1 MYPILAVLQHLD
13 DAGAPSTEIC
23 YVGNASGIEAKLAA
37 RAGLPFE
44 GISTASFHGASP
56 WTVPRRLVGLAR
68 GTAQCLAL
76 MGDFRPQ
83 AVFATGGYVCAPA
96 ILAGW
101 ISRVPSLIY
110 LPDLTP
116 GWAVKLLGRLATRVA
131 VSVDSSIDSF
141 PPRKAV
147 VTGYPVRREL
157 FGTDKAACRR
167 RLDLKEDQKTLLVL
181 GGSQGAHTINL
192 AVSRIL
198 EELLGLCQMVHLSGE
213 QDFPWL
219 LSRRDE
225 LPAALSQRY
234 RVYPYLHEEMIFAL
248 GAADLAV
255 ARAGAATVGELPAL
269 GLPGILI
276 PYPHAGRHQ
285 DLNAQYMVENQAA
298 VKIDDHR
305 LENGVLRQTILG
317 LLKDDDRLAALA
329 QGARRLARPDAASS
343 VARLLHEISTAKRQ
357 SRAEGHGPT
366 L

>member
-1 MYPILAVLQHLD
+1 M
-13 DAGAPSTEIC
+13 
-23 YVGNASGIEAKLAA
+23 GNASGIEAKLAA
-37 RAGLPFE
+37 RAGLPFQ

-56 WTVPRRLVGLAR
+56 WTVPLRLADLAR

-76 MGDFRPQ
+76 IGDFRPQ

-96 ILAGW
+96 ILAAW
-101 ISRVPSLIY
+101 IRRVPSLIY

-131 VSVDSSIDSF
+131 VSVESSLDSF
-141 PPRKAV
+141 PPGKAE

-157 FGTDKAACRR
+157 FATDKAACRR
-167 RLDLKEDQKTLLVL
+167 RLNLEESQKTLLVL
-181 GGSQGAHTINL
+181 GGSQGAHSINL
-192 AVSRIL
+192 AVSPLL
-198 EELLGLCQMVHLSGE
+198 EELLGQCQTIHLCGE
-213 QDFPWL
+213 QDLPWL
-219 LSRRDE
+219 LSRREE
-225 LPAALSQRY
+225 LPAGLSQRY
-234 RVYPYLHEEMIFAL
+234 HLYPYLHEEMIFAL

-305 LENGVLRQTILG
+305 LENGVLRQAILG
-317 LLKDDDRLAALA
+317 LLNDDDRLAALA
-329 QGARRLARPDAASS
+329 QGARRLARPDATSNI
-343 VARLLHEISTAKRQ
+343 ARLLHEIST
-357 SRAEGHGPT
+357 T
-366 L
+366 N